1 MEIGSNHKEGG
12 GGAMMRKLRENR
24 GETLVETFAAI
35 VVATLS
41 VALLFGGI
49 VASGEIE
56 RNAKRVDEDHYE
68 AFNAAEG
75 QGEPLTETAT
85 VTITNSSNISTQP
98 PIIVD
103 LYGGSG
109 VYSYKKKG

>member
-1 MEIGSNHKEGG
+1 
-12 GGAMMRKLRENR
+12 MMRKLRENR

-56 RNAKRVDEDHYE
+56 KNAKRVDEDHYE

-75 QGEPLTETAT
+75 QGEPPTGTAT
-85 VTITNSSNISTQP
+85 VTITNDTGVTSPSIT
-98 PIIVD
+98 ID

>member
-1 MEIGSNHKEGG
+1 
-12 GGAMMRKLRENR
+12 MMRKLQENR

-56 RNAKRVDEDHYE
+56 KNAKRVDEDHYK

-75 QGEPLTETAT
+75 QEETPAGKAT
-85 VTITNSSNISTQP
+85 VSIKNGGISTEP
-98 PIIVD
+98 PIEVN

-109 VYSYKKKG
+109 VYSYKKVTP